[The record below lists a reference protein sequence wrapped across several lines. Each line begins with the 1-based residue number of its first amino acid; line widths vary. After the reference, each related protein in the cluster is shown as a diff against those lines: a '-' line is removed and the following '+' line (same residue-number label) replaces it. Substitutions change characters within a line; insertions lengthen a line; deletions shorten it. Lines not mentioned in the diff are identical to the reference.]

1 MSWDFFD
8 KIYCISLKERTD
20 RQENARAQFEKVG
33 LASRVEFF
41 LAEKPLFHSEQ
52 GIYESHMQCIQK
64 GIEENAQTILVFEDD
79 ILFDRFSPAL
89 LRNIVD
95 FLQQENSWNIFF
107 LGCMVNGIKTTTYP
121 SVTHVKYR
129 CSAHAYVLNRP
140 FAEQLVKLPWQG
152 TAFDDLLREM
162 NDNRA
167 YAATPCFAFQSSSP
181 TDNKA
186 TQRLARFRELCG
198 GVKLIQ
204 KANEFYYLNRSTIWV
219 GHILIILLLILLFLK
234 L

>member
-1 MSWDFFD
+1 LSWDFFD

-20 RQENARAQFEKVG
+20 RQENAHAQFEKVG
-33 LASRVEFF
+33 LYSRVEFF
-41 LAEKPLFHSEQ
+41 LADKPLFNSEQ
-52 GIYESHMQCIQK
+52 GIYESHMQCLQR
-64 GIEENAQTILVFEDD
+64 GIEANAQTILVFEDD

-89 LRNIVD
+89 LKNIVY
-95 FLQQENSWNIFF
+95 FMQKETSWNVFF
-107 LGCMVNGIKTTTYP
+107 LGCMVNGIKSTNYP
-121 SVTHVKYR
+121 SVVQVKYR

-162 NDNRA
+162 NNNRA
-167 YAATPCFAFQSSSP
+167 YAVTPFFAFQSSSP

-186 TQRLARFRELCG
+186 TPRLARFRELCG

-204 KANEFYYLNRSTIWV
+204 KANEFYYLNRSAIWL
-219 GHILIILLLILLFLK
+219 GHILIIMLLILLFLQ